1 MSDERPRDKAAQ
13 GPEDDA
19 ALFRDAMR
27 DVQPLKPSGQAH
39 GQAADQQSQT
49 RRGVRTRERLARA
62 ERTALLR
69 ESAQGAVTVEHSAG
83 TDLYEL
89 QPADELAFR
98 RGGLS
103 ERVLRRLRRGQYRID
118 AEIDLHGSTLAQ
130 ALPRLQQFLRE
141 ARSRNL
147 TCVRIVHGKGL
158 RSGQRGPV
166 LKNAVNA
173 QLRQTE
179 GVLAFASA
187 RPPAGGTGATLVLL
201 ARA

>member
-1 MSDERPRDKAAQ
+1 MSDEK
-13 GPEDDA
+13 DDD

-27 DVQPLKPSGQAH
+27 DVRPLKPSGQAT
-39 GQAADQQSQT
+39 QPY
-49 RRGVRTRERLARA
+49 RRVRSRARIARA
-62 ERTALLR
+62 ERAARLR
-69 ESAQGAVTVEHSAG
+69 ESAQRAEDVPRYPG

-89 QPADELAFR
+89 QPGDELAFR
-98 RGGLS
+98 RGGVS
-103 ERVLRRLRRGQYRID
+103 EGVLRRLRRGQYPVD

-130 ALPRLQQFLRE
+130 ALPQLQQFLRE
-141 ARSRNL
+141 ACSRGL
-147 TCVRIVHGKGL
+147 TCVRVIHGKGL

-166 LKNAVNA
+166 LKNSVNA
-173 QLRQTE
+173 QLRRTE

>member
-1 MSDERPRDKAAQ
+1 MTDED
-13 GPEDDA
+13 DDA

-27 DVQPLKPSGQAH
+27 NVRPLKPSGQT
-39 GQAADQQSQT
+39 SQPH
-49 RRGVRTRERLARA
+49 RRVRSRARTARA
-62 ERTALLR
+62 ERAAPLR
-69 ESAQGAVTVEHSAG
+69 ESAQRADPIERHPG

-89 QPADELAFR
+89 QPGDELAFR
-98 RGGLS
+98 RGGVS
-103 ERVLRRLRRGQYRID
+103 ERVLRRLRRAQYHID

-130 ALPRLQQFLRE
+130 ALPQLQQFLRE
-141 ARSRNL
+141 TRARGL
-147 TCVRIVHGKGL
+147 TCVRIIHGKGL
-158 RSGQRGPV
+158 GSGQRGPV

-173 QLRQTE
+173 QLRRTE

>member
-1 MSDERPRDKAAQ
+1 MNDQRLTDKTPQ
-13 GPEDDA
+13 PPEEDV

-27 DVQPLKPSGQAH
+27 DVRPIKPSGQTS
-39 GQAADQQSQT
+39 GQERPPH
-49 RRGVRTRERLARA
+49 RRVRSRERIARA
-62 ERTALLR
+62 ERAALLR
-69 ESAQGAVTVEHSAG
+69 ESAQGAATLEPSAG

-89 QPADELAFR
+89 QPGDELAFR

-103 ERVLRRLRRGQYRID
+103 ERVLRRLRRGQYHID
-118 AEIDLHGSTLAQ
+118 AELDLHGSTLAQ
-130 ALPRLQQFLRE
+130 ALPRLQAFLRE
-141 ARSRNL
+141 ARSRGL
-147 TCVRIVHGKGL
+147 ICVRIIHGKGL

-166 LKNAVNA
+166 LKNSVNA
-173 QLRQTE
+173 QLRHTE